1 MSLPFSSRVLIS
13 RHRSANACVENE
25 VLELVSNRETPAA
38 PVFVD
43 GEKKVTLRGDNIAQE
58 FVALIDDY
66 VEHKYVRS
74 AG

>member
-38 PVFVD
+38 P
-43 GEKKVTLRGDNIAQE
+43 GTA
-58 FVALIDDY
+58 
-66 VEHKYVRS
+66 
-74 AG
+74 